1 VDPALAPGYLEVV
14 ALPMDL
20 GTVMTRLED
29 GHYHYH
35 HTRATHTTSGTA
47 AAPAAAAEAEAA
59 AVADADA
66 DAAVDAAVPMPIA
79 EQPLRA
85 AAALMACINDVRQVC
100 TSFLPTKPVPHVSPI
115 TPFTRVVCA
124 F

>member
-35 HTRATHTTSGTA
+35 CTRATHT
-47 AAPAAAAEAEAA
+47 APAAEAEAA

-85 AAALMACINDVRQVC
+85 AAALMDCINDVRQVC
-100 TSFLPTKPVPHVSPI
+100 TSFSPTKPVPHVSPI
-115 TPFTRVVCA
+115 TPVVCA